1 MFSEKKTC
9 RLCGGTSLER
19 FLDLGEQPLA
29 NAFLSREN
37 FPKEKRYPL
46 CIARCTNHECGFVQ
60 LAHVVD
66 PEELFSDYVY
76 VSSTSPSF
84 VKHFEEYA
92 ESMAKRVD
100 LKNALTLDIGSNDGI
115 LVKPLKK
122 LGACALGIDPAEGI
136 AERANKEGL
145 ETLTGYFTKEF
156 AKKLAAER
164 GEAILI
170 TANNVFAHI
179 DDLDDVVRGVAA
191 LLSKKGLFV
200 IEVPYLVDF
209 LEKKL
214 FDLTYHEH
222 LSYIALRPLQAFF
235 KRNAMRIV
243 DVEKVSTHGGSVRIM
258 VAHDDADFSESPIV
272 GQMIKDEEKKGLY
285 ESDTYKKF
293 ADNIFENRT
302 ALRTL
307 LSDLKKK
314 GKKIAGYGAPAKG
327 NTLLNFMDIGP
338 DILEYIVDD
347 NPLKQGL
354 YSPGMH
360 VLIAPPERLVED
372 PPDYL
377 FILAWNFATPIMEK
391 TKDFK
396 THGGKYIIPVPAA
409 RIV

>member
-1 MFSEKKTC
+1 MFIEKKTC
-9 RLCGGTSLER
+9 RLCGGASLER

-37 FPKEKRYPL
+37 FSKEKRYPL
-46 CIARCTNHECGFVQ
+46 CVTRCTNPECGFVQ
-60 LAHVVD
+60 LAHVVS

-92 ESMAKRVD
+92 ADIANRID
-100 LKNALTLDIGSNDGI
+100 LKDKLTLDIGSNDGI
-115 LVKPLKK
+115 LVKPLQK
-122 LGACALGIDPAEGI
+122 LGARALGVDPAASI

-145 ETLTGYFTKEF
+145 ETLTGYFTESF
-156 AKKLAAER
+156 AKKIAASR
-164 GEAILI
+164 GPAMLI

-179 DDLDDVVRGVAA
+179 DNLDDVMKGVKV
-191 LLSKKGLFV
+191 LLSPQGLFV
-200 IEVPYLVDF
+200 IEAPYLVDYV
-209 LEKKL
+209 EKKL

-222 LSYIALRPLQAFF
+222 LSYIALRPLQVFF
-235 KRNAMRIV
+235 QKYDMHIV
-243 DVEKVSTHGGSVRIM
+243 DVMKVETHGGSVRIM
-258 VAHDDADFSESPIV
+258 VANTDAHVPESPV
-272 GQMIKDEEKKGLY
+272 VKHMIELEENKGLY
-285 ESDTYKKF
+285 SGETYKKF
-293 ADNIFENRT
+293 AESIFKNRT
-302 ALRTL
+302 ALQAL
-307 LSDLKKK
+307 LRDLKGK

-327 NTLLNFMDIGP
+327 NTLLNFMDIGEHT
-338 DILEYIVDD
+338 LEYIIDD

-360 VLIAPPERLVED
+360 VFIAPPERLAEN

-396 THGGKYIIPVPAA
+396 ARGGRYIIPVPMA